1 MNSGSFSEQVSLIH
15 THSLPDH
22 SVSNHLAPTLLA
34 FSRYPSAPA
43 LAVSRSRLRTR
54 HAGSSGIPGRIE
66 FLIVRTGRS
75 PPAAPHPASWR
86 RSCTRFQA
94 GERIPE
100 EDLHLSVCAC
110 SQAHM
115 PRPCA
120 VEFHARGY
128 RESCPTLSQ
137 MPRPCAV
144 EVHARRYKS
153 RKKGSADATALRR
166 GGSRSPLQKS

>member
-1 MNSGSFSEQVSLIH
+1 MNTLLSDRQVSLIH
-15 THSLPDH
+15 TLSLPDH
-22 SVSNHLAPTLLA
+22 SVSNHLAPTLVA

-43 LAVSRSRLRTR
+43 LAVSRSRLRPR

-66 FLIVRTGRS
+66 FLIVQTGRS

-120 VEFHARGY
+120 VEPHARGY
-128 RESCPTLSQ
+128 KIRQSVRGVSRLRSQESVLFETSPVW
-137 MPRPCAV
+137 PV
-144 EVHARRYKS
+144 DVHV
-153 RKKGSADATALRR
+153 
-166 GGSRSPLQKS
+166 QCNN